1 MIRLI
6 LTLVTLL
13 LFTPAS
19 NAISIS
25 HGEVAPA
32 FRLTSVEGKSFPLN
46 KYEGKVVVVLFWR
59 TGQERSLLALQ
70 DAKAILDKYKGK
82 GLEVLSIIEDSDNKE
97 EALMIFKNKGIDYP
111 LLVDRDRQVYGDYGI
126 RVFPST
132 VIVDKEGKI
141 AYDIPSHPLTYKTK
155 LRGYVKSALGEI
167 DEGQL
172 KEALSPHNEHH
183 DKADLEASRLYNLA
197 MKFTESR
204 MFDLAINSA
213 VKSIDAK
220 PDMVKSHI
228 LLGFLYLET
237 DEPDKALETFN
248 QALELDPGSNDA
260 RTGLGGVLITK
271 GDVDKAIETLEPA
284 ARANPYP
291 QMTYYE
297 LGKAYELKG
306 DKEKSMKMYK
316 KAIEKIIHKKILPS
330 SISKCK

>member
-1 MIRLI
+1 MIRFILI
-6 LTLVTLL
+6 LVTLL

-32 FRLTSVEGKSFPLN
+32 FTLTSVEGKRMSLSS
-46 KYEGKVVVVLFWR
+46 YEGKVVAVIFWR
-59 TGQERSLLALQ
+59 TGQKRSLLALE

-97 EALMIFKNKGIDYP
+97 EALMVFKNKGIDYP
-111 LLVDRDRQVYGDYGI
+111 LLVDRERRVYGEYGI
-126 RVFPST
+126 RVFPTT
-132 VIVDKEGKI
+132 VIVGKDGKI

-172 KEALSPHNEHH
+172 KEALSPHNVEQ
-183 DKADLEASRLYNLA
+183 DKATLEASRMYNLA

-213 VKSIDAK
+213 IKSIDAK
-220 PDMVKSHI
+220 PDMVKSHV

-248 QALELDPGSNDA
+248 KALELDSGSNDA
-260 RTGLGGVLITK
+260 KTGLGGALVIK
-271 GDVDKAIETLEPA
+271 GDVDKAIEILEPA
-284 ARANPYP
+284 TKANPYP

-297 LGKAYELKG
+297 LGKAYEMKG
-306 DKEKSMKMYK
+306 DADKSKNMYK

-330 SISKCK
+330 SVSKCK